1 MKTLEKR
8 INALEETKGATRE
21 PISLFQTMMS
31 KNQSGEW
38 VENPYSFWREGNKTI
53 YARPGESVKGFEER
67 AERELETMC
76 AER

>member
-31 KNQSGEW
+31 KNQNGEW
-38 VENPYSFWREGNKTI
+38 VEKPYSFWREGKTV
-53 YARPGESVKGFEER
+53 YARPSESIKGFEER